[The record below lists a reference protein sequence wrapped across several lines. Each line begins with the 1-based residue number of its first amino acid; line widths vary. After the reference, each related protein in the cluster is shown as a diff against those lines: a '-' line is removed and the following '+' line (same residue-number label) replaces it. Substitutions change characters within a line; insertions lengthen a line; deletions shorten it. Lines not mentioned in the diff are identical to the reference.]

1 MSQQTRPQPG
11 EPMSEQENSAAKQPL
26 SQSVKRFLPKS
37 LLGRSLLIIVTP
49 LVLLQIVSAI
59 IFFESHWDKVT
70 LRLAKSVAG
79 DTSTIVSL
87 LRRFPEPADR
97 HWIFNLAG
105 RSMEFQA
112 SFEPGRILPNKPPK
126 PTGLLEEML
135 AESLRSFVN
144 KPFSLDTTSLEN
156 DVLIEV
162 QLADGVL
169 KILTTR
175 KRLFSST
182 TYVFVIWM
190 VGTSLILF
198 AVAMA
203 FMRNQVKPIRRL
215 AVAADD
221 FGKGRTTETF
231 KLEGATEVR
240 QAASAFL
247 AMRDRIRRQITQRT
261 DMLSGVSHDLRTP
274 LTRMKLQLE
283 MLGQSDDAAA
293 LKDDIAEM
301 ERMLEG
307 YLAFARGEGGETP
320 VPTDLSQLLQDI
332 ADQARRR
339 DARIDLHTE
348 GRIDVTIRP
357 NGFSRCITNLIEN
370 AMRYA
375 EHISIRAG
383 VRGEGV
389 EIVIDDD
396 GPGIPDAQRAEVFR
410 PFYRLEQSRNP
421 GTGGVGLGL
430 SIARDAIQVH
440 GGEIRLDSSPMG
452 GLRVWIRL
460 PL

>member
-1 MSQQTRPQPG
+1 LARQS
-11 EPMSEQENSAAKQPL
+11 L
-26 SQSVKRFLPKS
+26 SLLIKRFLPKS

-49 LVLLQIVSAI
+49 LVLLQVVSAI
-59 IFFESHWDKVT
+59 IFFETHWDKVT

-79 DTSTIVSL
+79 DAATIVTL
-87 LRRFPEPADR
+87 LRRFPEPENRD
-97 HWIFNLAG
+97 WIFYLAE
-105 RSMEFQA
+105 RHMEFRVR
-112 SFEPGRILPNKPPK
+112 FDEGRILPNKPPV
-126 PTGLLEEML
+126 PDGILEVML
-135 AESLRSFVN
+135 IDSLKSFVN
-144 KPFSLDTTSLEN
+144 KPFSLDTTSLER
-156 DVLIEV
+156 DVVIEI

-169 KILTTR
+169 QILTTR

-198 AVAMA
+198 AVAMI

-215 AVAADD
+215 AMAADD
-221 FGKGRTTETF
+221 FGKGRTVETF

-240 QAASAFL
+240 QAATAFL
-247 AMRDRIRRQITQRT
+247 AMRDRIRRQIAQRT

-283 MLGQSDDAAA
+283 MLKASDDTEA
-293 LKDDIAEM
+293 LKEDIGEM

-307 YLAFARGEGGETP
+307 YLAFARGEGGEKP
-320 VPTDLSQLLQDI
+320 EMTDLSSLLLDV
-332 ADQARRR
+332 AAQARRR

-348 GRIDVTIRP
+348 GRLDVTIRP
-357 NGFSRCITNLIEN
+357 NSFRRGITNLVEN

-383 VRGEGV
+383 VRGDAI

-396 GPGIPDAQRAEVFR
+396 GPGIPEEQRTEVFR
-410 PFYRLEQSRNP
+410 PFYRLETSRNQ

-430 SIARDAIQVH
+430 SIARDAIQGH
-440 GGEIRLDSSPMG
+440 GGEIRLDASPMG

>member
-1 MSQQTRPQPG
+1 LAGQS
-11 EPMSEQENSAAKQPL
+11 L
-26 SQSVKRFLPKS
+26 SLLIKRFLPKS
-37 LLGRSLLIIVTP
+37 LLGRSLLIIVIP

-59 IFFESHWDKVT
+59 IFFGTHWDKVT
-70 LRLAKSVAG
+70 LRLAKTVAG
-79 DTSTIVSL
+79 DAASVITL
-87 LRRFPEPADR
+87 MRYYPGPENRD
-97 HWIFNLAG
+97 WIFRLAAQH
-105 RSMEFQA
+105 MEFRIT
-112 SFEPGRILPNKPPK
+112 FDEGKILPNKQPK
-126 PTGLLEEML
+126 PDGVLEEML
-135 AESLRSFVN
+135 SESLKSFVN
-144 KPFSLDTTSLEN
+144 KPFSIDTTSMER
-156 DVLIEV
+156 DVVIEI

-198 AVAMA
+198 AVAMI

-215 AVAADD
+215 AMAADD
-221 FGKGRTTETF
+221 FGKGRIAETF

-247 AMRDRIRRQITQRT
+247 DMRDRIRRQIAQRT

-283 MLGQSDDAAA
+283 MLEANEDTEA
-293 LKDDIAEM
+293 LKEDIGEM

-307 YLAFARGEGGETP
+307 YLAFARGEGGEKTEA
-320 VPTDLSQLLQDI
+320 TDLSALLLDV
-332 ADQARRR
+332 AAQARRR
-339 DARIDLHTE
+339 DAHIDLHTE
-348 GRIDVTIRP
+348 GRIDADIRP
-357 NGFSRCITNLIEN
+357 NGFRRCITNLVEN

-383 VRGEGV
+383 IRGEAV

-396 GPGIPDAQRAEVFR
+396 GPGIPEDQRKDVFR
-410 PFYRLEQSRNP
+410 PFYRLETSRNQ

-430 SIARDAIQVH
+430 SIARDVIQGH
-440 GGEIRLDSSPMG
+440 GGEIRLDASPMG